1 MRDWL
6 GHANITTTSQYLKST
21 PVRLQKV
28 KALFEK
34 RTEKVLGSEGEELV
48 A

>member
-6 GHANITTTSQYLKST
+6 GHANITTTSRYLKST

-28 KALFEK
+28 KVLFKRRAEK
-34 RTEKVLGSEGEELV
+34 TGMRSR
-48 A
+48 